1 MNAGIRGPKGLAEP
15 EYALNLS
22 PHSKDEEN
30 EEVHDEN
37 GPVNGNV
44 EAFGQSAESGNEG
57 RSC

>member
-22 PHSKDEEN
+22 PHSKNEEN

-44 EAFGQSAESGNEG
+44 EGF
-57 RSC
+57 